1 MSSVWVQLHI
11 KGENGP
17 SGEPIKIKPAPD
29 DVSDL
34 KEAVKTKLQPKID
47 YAPLNEIFVYPPRAA
62 GVAVGDHYKPG
73 RKLAD
78 LIEELKDTSDD
89 HPLILVAPAPHL
101 QQPDHTWFKVSGKI
115 SRPVSHARARY
126 QLYKLA
132 VAHGGLYPPVDKLMV
147 DKRSAFST
155 SLINEAHSVVSF
167 AVVFQDV
174 AQVAQFINGITLY
187 LMKNK
192 NQLVLLNDG
201 GSATEEPTVTQISS
215 YPINHSDIILQ
226 THYKPRD
233 GEAEPGSP
241 LIDMVVDVCS
251 SDITVDVTFLSRRDP
266 TFQFQRIE
274 NDHSFG
280 LADPESA
287 HIFPSAKCNG
297 IYEWL
302 DRPEFNRLA
311 LSRDVHSNFDGTRR
325 GRGKRRK
332 TQQTF
337 AIKPLRLDNGYA
349 MCTIADIQCYKI
361 NEIADT
367 LISKLRND
375 AVLHKHNDRRW
386 TIDGSDVAVYHPKGR
401 RVSLTIEETDNGTL
415 SLVTGIPGVED
426 LNDCWSNS
434 PTNLYSVEAAEIME
448 KCLIWN
454 HHNAL
459 QSWSWFDVLA
469 SSHYGGRYQ
478 SPPSAPTSI
487 AQETKQVLLVV

>member
-1 MSSVWVQLHI
+1 MMIKVWCKVEDSQGQPFRVQVEESAYVH
-11 KGENGP
+11 
-17 SGEPIKIKPAPD
+17 
-29 DVSDL
+29 DL
-34 KEAVKTKLQPKID
+34 KKAVKTELQPKID
-47 YAPLNEIFVYPPRAA
+47 YAPLNETLVYPPRAA

-78 LIEELKDTSDD
+78 LIKELKDISDD
-89 HPLILVAPAPHL
+89 HPLILVAPAPHP

-115 SRPVSHARARY
+115 SRPVSHAGARY

-132 VAHGGLYPPVDKLMV
+132 VAYGGLYPPVDELMV

-174 AQVAQFINGITLY
+174 AQVAQFTNGITLY

-192 NQLVLLNDG
+192 DQLVLLNDE
-201 GSATEEPTVTQISS
+201 GSATEEPTLTQISS

-241 LIDMVVDVCS
+241 LIDMVVDVRS
-251 SDITVDVTFLSRRDP
+251 SDITVDVTLLSRHDP

-274 NDHSFG
+274 NDNSFG

-287 HIFPSAKCNG
+287 HIFPSAKCKG

-311 LSRDVHSNFDGTRR
+311 LSRDVHLNFDGTGR

-337 AIKPLRLDNGYA
+337 AIKPLRPENGYA
-349 MCTIADIQCYKI
+349 VCTIADIQCYKI
-361 NEIADT
+361 PLELVLNVNEIADT
-367 LISKLRND
+367 LISKLGND

-386 TIDGSDVAVYHPKGR
+386 TIDGSDVAVYHPRGR
-401 RVSLTIEETDNGTL
+401 RVSLTTEETDNGTL

-448 KCLIWN
+448 KCLVWN
-454 HHNAL
+454 HQNAL
-459 QSWSWFDVLA
+459 QSWS
-469 SSHYGGRYQ
+469 
-478 SPPSAPTSI
+478 
-487 AQETKQVLLVV
+487 LV